1 MSHITDKANAGSVST
16 SQYLPP
22 FFRTHPHRTHPESSR
37 QCGWKASAARPL
49 SGGMKDVSFPIAVG
63 PIYHRNGE
71 REVTA
76 T

>member
-1 MSHITDKANAGSVST
+1 MLGQYQPPSAPIPNLPVSVAGKP
-16 SQYLPP
+16 QP
-22 FFRTHPHRTHPESSR
+22 
-37 QCGWKASAARPL
+37 ARPL